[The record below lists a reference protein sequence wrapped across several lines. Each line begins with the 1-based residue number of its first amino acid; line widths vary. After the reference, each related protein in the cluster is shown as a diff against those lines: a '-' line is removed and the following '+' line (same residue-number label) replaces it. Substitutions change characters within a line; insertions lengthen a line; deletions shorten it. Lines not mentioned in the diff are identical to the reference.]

1 MPIEQSQHK
10 SDERDLRHSV
20 GRHLRY
26 SAARIW
32 GFLRH
37 RRRTMKALV
46 ASVAFLI
53 ALAFASQAF
62 AMDMP
67 ACPNGTL
74 KHGHY
79 VCADLGDNS

>member
-1 MPIEQSQHK
+1 
-10 SDERDLRHSV
+10 
-20 GRHLRY
+20 
-26 SAARIW
+26 
-32 GFLRH
+32 
-37 RRRTMKALV
+37 MKALV